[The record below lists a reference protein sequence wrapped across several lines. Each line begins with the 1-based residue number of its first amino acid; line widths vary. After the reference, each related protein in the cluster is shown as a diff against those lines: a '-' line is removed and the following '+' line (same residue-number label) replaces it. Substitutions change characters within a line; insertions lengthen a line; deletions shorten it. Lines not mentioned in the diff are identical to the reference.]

1 MNAFQHY
8 RHRNIRRGYL
18 LLEAIFGLF
27 LLLLMALLLAA
38 TLPISARS
46 NTLGADAVA
55 AQAVV
60 SSKLAQLQQSG
71 YGKLNGPSLGQD
83 GDGLV
88 DGTPTQPTA
97 TENADGSQSMRFTFT
112 QTDAIVDKVGA
123 NITQGASQPEGTI
136 FLAPYAP
143 SATVV
148 DGKTIYPLVRATAIV
163 RWTDSRG
170 QRHFASG
177 ATLIPKAKVQ

>member
-1 MNAFQHY
+1 MNALLHN
-8 RHRNIRRGYL
+8 RRRNSRRGYL
-18 LLEAIFGLF
+18 LLEAVFGLF

-55 AQAVV
+55 AQALV

-71 YGKLNGPSLGQD
+71 YGKLNGPSLGQN

-88 DGTPTQPTA
+88 DGTPANPTA
-97 TENADGSQSMRFTFT
+97 SENADGAQSMNFTFT
-112 QTDAIVDKVGA
+112 QTDAVVDKVGA
-123 NITQGASQPEGTI
+123 NITQGASQPEGVVFI
-136 FLAPYAP
+136 APYAP
-143 SATVV
+143 SGVLI
-148 DGKTIYPLVRATAIV
+148 DGKTIYPLVRATVTV
-163 RWTDSRG
+163 RWSDSRG